1 MIKTNDTQNVTKHL
15 AGDTWQEALHAYT
28 ARLRMQFGPAQ
39 RLLLVQAPQ
48 FLFETIN
55 PEVIRNRGYYAYPP
69 TGLQRLAA
77 SLSERDIEVEILDL
91 NLHVL
96 KGIAQGG
103 QFDSRE
109 WLRVLDDYLDAFRPT
124 IVGATCLTVYTDLFA
139 TYHPLTGMLR
149 HLSNRGDHLVV
160 IGGPTATTE
169 MDRYVQE
176 GLCHFGVQGE
186 GEDRLNYLLDLYEER
201 SEPAEAISGI
211 SFPWEGRTLRTQGK
225 CGNVTLRGNLV
236 DTYAAVDVEEYC
248 QVGSLNPYS
257 RMAGQDTVYGV
268 CQLNRGCRGNCK
280 FCGVRSF
287 MGKGVRTHPV
297 DEVIEEV
304 SYLVRQRSVRHF
316 ELLDDDF
323 LADREVAAVF
333 LTALGRLHREYGI
346 TWAANNG
353 LMTNSITRDLL
364 DLMRDSGCL
373 GFKIGIESGN
383 PDMLRRVR
391 KPGTLESF
399 VRVAD
404 MLDDHPELFVGG
416 NYIIGLFGEE
426 TFGQM
431 IDTFAFSVRLNLDW
445 SSFTVFQ
452 FTSKPNCEAENL
464 KTNGDWATDFIPGKD
479 NSDREIEDDRTLP
492 LGAEVFSLPADL
504 VPSRALVKNIWLTF
518 NVLGNCVGNK
528 NLKPGG
534 RPEQFVVWVD
544 AVRVAYPS
552 NPYMLLF
559 AGLGRILMGESNRA
573 RAMFR
578 SAQAIV
584 DDSSNWQYR
593 FAKFG
598 LDELL
603 KSVPTG
609 PSEVYQR
616 LETLWKGCVPKSLR
630 TLVASSSPVLEVGRG
645 GQRSSVRRAPQR
657 EHPKHEQYLPVR

>member
-1 MIKTNDTQNVTKHL
+1 MIKRNDTHNLIESSAKH
-15 AGDTWQEALHAYT
+15 AWQESLRLYA
-28 ARLRMQFGPAQ
+28 ARLRKQFGPAQ
-39 RLLLVQAPQ
+39 RVLLVQAPQ
-48 FLFETIN
+48 FLFGTVN
-55 PEVIRNRGYYAYPP
+55 PEVVRNRGYYAYPP

-77 SLSERDIEVEILDL
+77 SLSERDIDVQIVDL
-91 NLHVL
+91 NLQVL
-96 KGIAQGG
+96 KDIAQDE
-103 QFDSRE
+103 QFDPRG
-109 WLRVLDDYLDAFRPT
+109 WLRVLDDHLDAFHPT
-124 IVGATCLTVYTDLFA
+124 IVGVTCLTVYTDLFGGD
-139 TYHPLTGMLR
+139 HPLTGTLR
-149 HLSNRGDHLVV
+149 HLSSRGEHLII
-160 IGGPTATTE
+160 IGGPTATNE
-169 MDRYVQE
+169 MDRYIQE
-176 GLCHFGVQGE
+176 GLCHFGVEGE
-186 GEDRLNYLLDLYEER
+186 GEDRLNYLLDVYEDR
-201 SEPAEAISGI
+201 PGLGEAISGI
-211 SFPWEGRTLRTQGK
+211 SFPWEGQAQHTRGECR
-225 CGNVTLRGNLV
+225 NVALQGNLI
-236 DTYAAVDVEEYC
+236 DTYQAVDVEEYC

-257 RMAGQDTVYGV
+257 RMAGQDTIYGV

-323 LADREVAAVF
+323 LADRVVAATF
-333 LTALGRLHREYGI
+333 LTALGQLHREYGI

-353 LMTNSITRDLL
+353 LMTNSITRGLL

-383 PDMLRRVR
+383 PEMLRRVR
-391 KPGTLESF
+391 KPGTLKSF
-399 VRVAD
+399 ARVARL
-404 MLDDHPELFVGG
+404 LDDYPELFVGG

-431 IDTFAFSVRLNLDW
+431 IDTFTFSVRLNLDW

-464 KTNGDWATDFIPGKD
+464 KTDGDWATDFIPGKD
-479 NSDREIEDDRTLP
+479 NSDREIEDDRSLP
-492 LGAEVFSLPADL
+492 LGAEVFSLPVDL

-534 RPEQFVVWVD
+534 RPEQFVAWVD

-559 AGLGRILMGESNRA
+559 AGLGRVLMGEPDRA
-573 RAMFR
+573 RPMFR
-578 SAQAIV
+578 DAQVIV

-603 KSVPTG
+603 DSVPTE
-609 PSEVYQR
+609 PDEVYQR
-616 LETLWKGCVPKSLR
+616 LEAIWKRCVPESLR
-630 TLVASSSPVLEVGRG
+630 TLIAGSSSVLELGRG
-645 GQRSSVRRAPQR
+645 GKRSQVCRVSKGK
-657 EHPKHEQYLPVR
+657 HPKHDQYLPV